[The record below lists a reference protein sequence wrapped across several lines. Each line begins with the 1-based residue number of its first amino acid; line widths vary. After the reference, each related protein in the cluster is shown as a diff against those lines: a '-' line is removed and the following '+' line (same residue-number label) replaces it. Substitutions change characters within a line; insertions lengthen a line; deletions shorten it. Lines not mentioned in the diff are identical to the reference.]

1 MAADLPINLRIF
13 LMDFIVKRGIR
24 FGPYKRQINEE
35 ALLVLRQVTD
45 LAEVEVTLENIS
57 AECIYNLT

>member
-35 ALLVLRQVTD
+35 APLVLRQVAG
-45 LAEVEVTLENIS
+45 LAEVEVTLENTS
-57 AECIYNLT
+57 A

>member
-13 LMDFIVKRGIR
+13 LMDFIVKRGP

-35 ALLVLRQVTD
+35 ALLVLRQVAD

>member
-1 MAADLPINLRIF
+1 
-13 LMDFIVKRGIR
+13 MDFIIKRGIR

-35 ALLVLRQVTD
+35 APLVLRQVAD